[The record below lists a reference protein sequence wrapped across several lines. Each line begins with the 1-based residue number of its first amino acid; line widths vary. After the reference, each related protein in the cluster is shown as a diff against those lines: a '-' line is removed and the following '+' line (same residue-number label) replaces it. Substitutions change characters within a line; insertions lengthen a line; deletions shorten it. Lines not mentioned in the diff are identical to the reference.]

1 MWTNHEAK
9 MTAIFCTWTKR
20 KSACYIA
27 MSKRVFLVF
36 PHQLFETATAFAG
49 IDEFWL
55 IEDELFFL
63 QLPFHRK
70 KLAFHRASMKYY
82 AEKLRN
88 EGQSVHYF
96 DYKQASLPQIFEKL
110 AQENAQVACFDPT
123 DFLLEKRLHRLAKNH
138 GLSIEIVENPSF
150 YNTRERN
157 QSLAPQGAKKFFMA
171 EFYKKQRL
179 YFDILLAPDAQPIG
193 GRWSFDTENRKALPK
208 NQVLPAYPTYHSTWS
223 AAAEQ
228 EITEQFAANPGDPSL
243 AYYPVTHAQA
253 KDALAFFIAQGLEK
267 FGPYQDAFTTQAPY
281 VYHSN
286 FSTAINVGLLSPQKV
301 IAAVEA
307 AYHQGKVTIE
317 SAEGFIRQVLGW
329 REYMRAVYEQV
340 GVQQR
345 TRNFMQHKRKLD
357 WQALR
362 QLSFLQDVA
371 AKLDDYAYAHH
382 IERLMLLGNFF
393 FLSELHPDSIYEF
406 FMCNF
411 MDAYDW
417 VMVPNVYGMSQFA
430 DGGLMATKPYISGSN
445 YIMKM
450 SDFKKGEWQTVW
462 DGLFW
467 RFMHEHRTFFLQN
480 PRLGMLVNT
489 FDKMPTEKR
498 EAHLNVAEIYFK
510 SLDWLVS
517 KTNAK
522 TNHRVV

>member
-1 MWTNHEAK
+1 
-9 MTAIFCTWTKR
+9 
-20 KSACYIA
+20 

-88 EGQSVHYF
+88 EGKSVQYF
-96 DYKQASLPQIFEKL
+96 DYKYASLPQIFEKL
-110 AQENAQVACFDPT
+110 VHENAQVACFDPT
-123 DFLLEKRLHRLAKNH
+123 DFLLEKRLHRLAIKQ
-138 GLSIEIVENPSF
+138 GLSLEIFENPAF

-157 QSLAPQGAKKFFMA
+157 QSLAPQSAKKFFMA

-179 YFDILLAPDAQPIG
+179 HFDILLAPDAQPIA

-253 KDALAFFIAQGLEK
+253 KEALAFFIAQGLEN

-286 FSTAINVGLLSPQKV
+286 LSTAINVGLLRPQEV

-307 AYHQGKVTIE
+307 AYHQGKVSIE

-329 REYMRAVYEQV
+329 REYMRAVYEQA

-345 TRNFMQHKRKLD
+345 TRNFMQHQRKLD

-371 AKLDDYAYAHH
+371 TKLDDHAYAHH

-430 DGGLMATKPYISGSN
+430 DGGLMTTKPYFSSSN
-445 YIMKM
+445 YLKKQG
-450 SDFKKGEWQTVW
+450 FKFDA
-462 DGLFW
+462 DGAALFDALFW
-467 RFMHEHRTFFLQN
+467 HFVDKHQDYLRKNLRTSQMVAN
-480 PRLGMLVNT
+480 WNRLA
-489 FDKMPTEKR
+489 PEKKA
-498 EAHLNVAEIYFK
+498 AHLERAALYFK
-510 SLDWLVS
+510 NLDS
-517 KTNAK
+517 FTA
-522 TNHRVV
+522 